1 MSNDVKQL
9 FRNIRLLALDCDGVL
24 TDGGVYVL
32 EDGTEFRRFDIK
44 DGLGLKRVMERGIE
58 VAIISNSTSTA
69 VAHRA
74 GRLGIKHVRLGVE
87 NKLAALQELCS
98 QLNLS
103 LSQVAY
109 IGDDLTDV
117 PVLNAVGLPCAP
129 ADAVEEVRYAALYV
143 TRQQGGHGAIREVV
157 DWILEL
163 QGNNSTINK
172 RTSE

>member
-69 VAHRA
+69 VAHRVA
-74 GRLGIKHVRLGVE
+74 RLGIKHSLLGVE
-87 NKLAALQELCS
+87 NKLATLQELCS

-103 LSQVAY
+103 LDKVAY

-117 PVLNAVGLPCAP
+117 SVLTAVGLPCAP
-129 ADAVEEVRYAALYV
+129 ADAVEEARYAALYV
-143 TRQQGGHGAIREVV
+143 ARRPGGYGAVRE
-157 DWILEL
+157 IAEL
-163 QGNNSTINK
+163 LK
-172 RTSE
+172 EVK